1 MSVLTD
7 RTRDLPS
14 FVPGHQGMQIIHRL
28 VKEVAGI
35 EAMSA
40 QDFLLDHSHRP
51 KEKKGEGNHMNR
63 QDQEKGSSPG
73 AGDPSGQPLQSTEK
87 PVGEIHSVHSSE

>member
-28 VKEVAGI
+28 VEEVAGI

-40 QDFLLDHSHRP
+40 QNFLLDHPHRP
-51 KEKKGEGNHMNR
+51 KEKKGEDDHMNR
-63 QDQEKGSSPG
+63 QDQEKGSPPG
-73 AGDPSGQPLQSTEK
+73 ARNPSGQPLQSIEK
-87 PVGEIHSVHSSE
+87 PVGEVHSVHSSE